1 MGRRPTGCCPAVGR
15 GPRISRARSWTDASH
30 GHCDQ
35 ARLLAHLVG
44 ASRRRR
50 DGEASAADPT
60 RVCAHGWRHLRVRAS
75 WAGQAGAEAC
85 GSWMVYKQQVKA
97 GVSSAG
103 RGGVVVVA
111 VVPAGTETV
120 LYGARLRHVGEL
132 GAEGTLL
139 ASVVAGCRPHP
150 RRTSLHGSVSARAE
164 VARKTLQTAQLAL
177 LQPGGVVSA
186 LAVAILHGGRGCGV
200 GEGSGRTRHAGAE
213 ARRRLVVVER
223 AGSAGQRFAR
233 VPNEAHL
240 TVAVLELLA
249 SYRAEGVG
257 RAKLALE
264 LARLVLV
271 APGVA
276 LEPLVLRT
284 SGASEAQLAVD
295 TGVAGASD
303 VAPRGA
309 AYGRLSLAENAG
321 VCRGR
326 RAAGADPSVLDCAFA
341 AASLT
346 LPCVVA
352 LLVVVDDPV
361 AADGDG
367 VDADSIF
374 AVDAQVRL
382 IVRHSHRS
390 HSSDHQARQRRVA
403 LVRRVPDLRS
413 LGGRR
418 DVDKQERVL
427 AKIKLPRSGRKR
439 RLPNLLHANR
449 CPHDHRGCGNARC
462 YPVERL
468 LPPNAARPALLY
480 LARAVA
486 SIVVPQVAVITFL
499 VSRPV
504 AVAADSDT
512 FVWVQVVSSAAPPPL
527 LYPTTR
533 RAAIPVLRVPIV
545 AALCSI
551 LTSIPANGWDVDSDQ
566 SDEVSLDV
574 GKALLVKV

>member
-1 MGRRPTGCCPAVGR
+1 MVFEEPGR
-15 GPRISRARSWTDASH
+15 
-30 GHCDQ
+30 
-35 ARLLAHLVG
+35 
-44 ASRRRR
+44 
-50 DGEASAADPT
+50 
-60 RVCAHGWRHLRVRAS
+60 
-75 WAGQAGAEAC
+75 AG
-85 GSWMVYKQQVKA
+85 
-97 GVSSAG
+97 SAG

-390 HSSDHQARQRRVA
+390 HSSDVVDATSELYTSSQHQARQRRVA